1 MGNKAAEEQIPSGTH
16 FAVVGA
22 MGELNLDSDGRLRT
36 ENSERGTRRASF
48 PSMADFRI
56 GDSPIVAVAVHGGH
70 DVRRD
75 LHPYLALSERQRL
88 REEDPYTDLW
98 TAIAPN
104 RAVSR
109 RSRFEVDL
117 NRPPTQA
124 IYRTPEDAWGL
135 SVWRQPLD
143 DEAFAEGMAEYRYF
157 YRRLLTMLE
166 SLRLRFGRFV
176 VLDLHTYNHRRDGP
190 EAEPSEAAGNPEVN
204 VGTGSMDRE
213 RWGPLAERFMADLR
227 AYDFRGRHLDVR
239 ENVRF
244 QGGYLSKW
252 VHEHFPTEGCVLA
265 IEFKKF
271 FMNEWTG
278 EIDEEAFV
286 EIFSA
291 LRQAVPGLQAELFR

>member
-1 MGNKAAEEQIPSGTH
+1 MGQGSVEST
-16 FAVVGA
+16 
-22 MGELNLDSDGRLRT
+22 DWLRT
-36 ENSERGTRRASF
+36 VHAEGGARRASF
-48 PSMADFRI
+48 PSMADFQI

-70 DVRRD
+70 DVRPE
-75 LHPYLALSERQRL
+75 LQPNLALSERQRL

-98 TAIAPN
+98 TAVAPN

-117 NRPPTQA
+117 NRPPTRA
-124 IYRTPEDAWGL
+124 LYKTPEDAWGL
-135 SVWRQPLD
+135 SVWRRPLD
-143 DEAFAEGMAEYRYF
+143 DEALAEGMAEYRYF

-166 SLRLRFGRFV
+166 GLRVRFGRFV
-176 VLDLHTYNHRRDGP
+176 VLDLHSYNHRRDGP
-190 EAEPSEAAGNPEVN
+190 AAEPSDASTNPEIN
-204 VGTGSMDRE
+204 VGTGSMDRD
-213 RWGPLAERFMADLR
+213 RWGPLVERFMADLR
-227 AYDFRGRHLDVR
+227 RYEFRGRHLDVR

-244 QGGYLSKW
+244 QGGYLAQW

-265 IEFKKF
+265 IELKKF

-291 LRQAVPGLQAELFR
+291 LRQTVPNLRTELFR